1 MNPQSHCDSIN
12 DASQSA
18 INILRLE
25 PRGPEV
31 FQGQQQGVLMSMIS
45 VASMNSISAAR
56 PGDSSAKSVALFC
69 CVGLVV
75 SLCLIASGIDLGAGW
90 V

>member
-1 MNPQSHCDSIN
+1 
-12 DASQSA
+12 
-18 INILRLE
+18 
-25 PRGPEV
+25 
-31 FQGQQQGVLMSMIS
+31 MSMIS

-56 PGDSSAKSVALFC
+56 AGDSSAKSVALFC

-90 V
+90 I

>member
-1 MNPQSHCDSIN
+1 MSI
-12 DASQSA
+12 
-18 INILRLE
+18 
-25 PRGPEV
+25 
-31 FQGQQQGVLMSMIS
+31 IS

-56 PGDSSAKSVALFC
+56 VGDHSPKSVAFFC

-75 SLCLIASGIDLGAGW
+75 SLCLIASGVDLSAGW

>member
-18 INILRLE
+18 IKILRLE
-25 PRGPEV
+25 PRRPDV

-45 VASMNSISAAR
+45 VASMNSISVVRASDR
-56 PGDSSAKSVALFC
+56 SPKSVALFC
-69 CVGLVV
+69 CAGLLV

>member
-56 PGDSSAKSVALFC
+56 AGDSSAKSVALFC